1 MHEFKKHLL
10 GQMLIFQESLTLVC
24 VPHFVLNTQEANT
37 TVVFRLK
44 KCLVTFHKLKTVVIL
59 QLKKERTN
67 TSLHNMS
74 LRYYAQSMQFYDKMI
89 I

>member
-37 TVVFRLK
+37 TVVFLLK

-59 QLKKERTN
+59 QLKKKGQTHHF
-67 TSLHNMS
+67 TTCL
-74 LRYYAQSMQFYDKMI
+74 YDTMLKVCNFAAK
-89 I
+89 

>member
-1 MHEFKKHLL
+1 MHEFKKHFF

-24 VPHFVLNTQEANT
+24 VPHFVLSTQEANT

-44 KCLVTFHKLKTVVIL
+44 KCLVTFRKLKTVVIL

-67 TSLHNMS
+67 TSLNNMS